1 MDQAAHPMSTQ
12 GVARLHSRVESAR
25 AARSAPAPKTSG
37 PRGPHPDHTAA
48 PDIRGP
54 RVNGKG
60 NQMFFFFIGRRYP
73 FLTLIIGAALLVVG
87 VAIHSPITDVIG
99 CVGILMGGFRTVSK
113 RRRSITGGRSG
124 GWGSR

>member
-1 MDQAAHPMSTQ
+1 
-12 GVARLHSRVESAR
+12 
-25 AARSAPAPKTSG
+25 
-37 PRGPHPDHTAA
+37 
-48 PDIRGP
+48 
-54 RVNGKG
+54 
-60 NQMFFFFIGRRYP
+60 MFFFFIGRRYP